1 MGKVHVTIDGI
12 QVYVPDDY
20 TILEA
25 AKEINIH
32 IPTLCFLKDVSE
44 IGCCRMCL
52 VEIKGKKSL
61 EAACVH
67 PVYDGMEVRT
77 HSPEITRV
85 RKKNMELILSNHP
98 AICQSCTRSDSHC
111 ELQAL
116 ANMLDVH
123 FSNYKKYQ
131 ETVTQNA
138 AVDMDDG
145 ISIQRDPNRCVLC
158 RRCISICNN
167 IQTVGAI
174 SAINRGFNTV
184 IGTAGNRGLDDTV
197 CVSCGQCINVCP
209 TGALQEH
216 RDIDSVWDALY
227 DEDKYVVVQT
237 APAVR
242 AALGEEF
249 GNPIGTDVTGKMV
262 TALRM
267 LGFDKVFDTNTGA
280 DLTIMEEGTE
290 LIDRIRGGGVL
301 PLITS
306 CSPGWVKFCEHNF
319 PEMIPNLSTCK
330 SPHEMLGAIIK
341 SYYAEKN
348 GIDPDKIVVVSV
360 MPCTAKKFESQRPEL
375 AVDGRADVDYVVT
388 TRELARMIKSIGIDF
403 NAIGDGNFDDP
414 LGQSTGAGLIFG
426 TTGGVMEAAL
436 RTVADI
442 INGVSS
448 DSIDYMEVRG
458 LEDGIKVA
466 EVKIADLNIRAA
478 VAHGLGNA
486 RKLMERVKSGEHFDF
501 IEIMAC
507 PGGCINGGGQPLQ
520 VSDVRNW
527 VDFKEKRAK
536 ALYKGDREK
545 FIRKSHNNPAI
556 KKLYKEY
563 LGMAGG
569 MKAHKLLHTHYVN
582 RRDDQA

>member
-52 VEIKGKKSL
+52 VEIKGRKSL
-61 EAACVH
+61 EPACVF

-77 HSPEITRV
+77 HSPEIIKV

-98 AICQSCTRSDSHC
+98 AICQSCTRSDSNC

-123 FSNYKKYQ
+123 FHNYRKYQ
-131 ETVTQNA
+131 ATVTQNA

-158 RRCISICNN
+158 RRCISICND

-184 IGTAGNRGLDDTV
+184 IGTAGNKGLDDTV

-216 RDIDSVWDALY
+216 RDIDCVWDALY

-242 AALGEEF
+242 AALGEDF

-319 PEMIPNLSTCK
+319 PEFIPNLSTCK

-375 AVDGRADVDYVVT
+375 AVDGRADVDYVIT

-458 LEDGIKVA
+458 LEEGIKVA

-486 RKLMERVKSGEHFDF
+486 RKLMERVKAGERFDF

-536 ALYKGDREK
+536 ALYKGDMEK

-582 RRDDQA
+582 RRDD

>member
-319 PEMIPNLSTCK
+319 PELIPNLSTCK
-330 SPHEMLGAIIK
+330 SPHEMMGAIIK

-360 MPCTAKKFESQRPEL
+360 MPCTAKKFESQREEL
-375 AVDGRADVDYVVT
+375 SVDGRTDVDHVIT

-403 NAIGDGNFDDP
+403 NAIGDGSFDDP

-486 RKLMERVKSGEHFDF
+486 RRLMERVKAGENFDF

-507 PGGCINGGGQPLQ
+507 PGGCINGGGQPFQ

-536 ALYKGDREK
+536 ALYKGDMEK

-582 RRDDQA
+582 RKDD

>member
-375 AVDGRADVDYVVT
+375 AVDGRADVDFVIT

-458 LEDGIKVA
+458 IEEGIKIA
-466 EVKIADLNIRAA
+466 EVRIADLNIRAA

-486 RKLMERVKSGEHFDF
+486 RKLMERVKAGEHFDF

-556 KKLYKEY
+556 KKLYKEN

-582 RRDDQA
+582 RRDD

>member
-267 LGFDKVFDTNTGA
+267 LGFDRVFDTNTGA

-486 RKLMERVKSGEHFDF
+486 RKLMERVKAGEHFDF

-582 RRDDQA
+582 RRDD

>member
-52 VEIKGKKSL
+52 VQIKGKKGL
-61 EAACVH
+61 EASCVH

-77 HSPEITRV
+77 HSPEIMKV

-123 FSNYKKYQ
+123 FSNYRKYQ

-184 IGTAGNRGLDDTV
+184 IGTAGNKGLDDTV

-319 PEMIPNLSTCK
+319 PELIPNLSTCK
-330 SPHEMLGAIIK
+330 SPHEMMGAIIK

-360 MPCTAKKFESQRPEL
+360 MPCTAKKFESQREEL
-375 AVDGRADVDYVVT
+375 SVDGRTDVDHVIT

-403 NAIGDGNFDDP
+403 NAIGDGSFDDP

-486 RKLMERVKSGEHFDF
+486 RRLMERVKAGEHFDF

-507 PGGCINGGGQPLQ
+507 PGGCINGGGQPFQ

-536 ALYKGDREK
+536 ALYKGDMEK

-582 RRDDQA
+582 RKDD

>member
-52 VEIKGKKSL
+52 VQIKGKKGL

-77 HSPEITRV
+77 HSPEIIKV

-131 ETVTQNA
+131 ETINQNA

-184 IGTAGNRGLDDTV
+184 VGTAGNRGLDETV

-375 AVDGRADVDYVVT
+375 AVDGRADVDFVIT

-582 RRDDQA
+582 RRDD

>member
-52 VEIKGKKSL
+52 VQIKGKKGL
-61 EAACVH
+61 EASCVH

-77 HSPEITRV
+77 HSPEIMKV

-227 DEDKYVVVQT
+227 DENKYVVVQT

-249 GNPIGTDVTGKMV
+249 GNPIGTDVTDKMV

-360 MPCTAKKFESQRPEL
+360 MPCTAKKYESQRPEL
-375 AVDGRADVDYVVT
+375 AVDGRADVDFVVT
-388 TRELARMIKSIGIDF
+388 TRELAR
-403 NAIGDGNFDDP
+403 
-414 LGQSTGAGLIFG
+414 
-426 TTGGVMEAAL
+426 
-436 RTVADI
+436 
-442 INGVSS
+442 SS
-448 DSIDYMEVRG
+448 
-458 LEDGIKVA
+458 
-466 EVKIADLNIRAA
+466 
-478 VAHGLGNA
+478 
-486 RKLMERVKSGEHFDF
+486 
-501 IEIMAC
+501 
-507 PGGCINGGGQPLQ
+507 P
-520 VSDVRNW
+520 
-527 VDFKEKRAK
+527 
-536 ALYKGDREK
+536 
-545 FIRKSHNNPAI
+545 
-556 KKLYKEY
+556 
-563 LGMAGG
+563 
-569 MKAHKLLHTHYVN
+569 
-582 RRDDQA
+582 

>member
-116 ANMLDVH
+116 ANKLDVH

-319 PEMIPNLSTCK
+319 PELIPNLSTCK

-375 AVDGRADVDYVVT
+375 AVDGRADVDFVVT

-403 NAIGDGNFDDP
+403 NSIGDGNFDDP

-458 LEDGIKVA
+458 IEEGIKIA
-466 EVKIADLNIRAA
+466 EVKIADLNVRAA

-486 RKLMERVKSGEHFDF
+486 RKLMERVKAGEHFDF

-582 RRDDQA
+582 RRDD